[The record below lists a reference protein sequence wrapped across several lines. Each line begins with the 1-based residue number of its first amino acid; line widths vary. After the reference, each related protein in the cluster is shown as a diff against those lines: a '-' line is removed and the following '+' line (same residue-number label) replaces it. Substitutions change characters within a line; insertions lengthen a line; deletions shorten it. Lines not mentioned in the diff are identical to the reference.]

1 MYRGRSAFLTA
12 VGVVLTSSFAAA
24 NPPDVVAV
32 APGLS
37 AQPAVSI
44 HVSGNRSFYWNN
56 RRIRYLVVTE
66 DPGVGDSLHG
76 TLPADQTSVHVGYV
90 NSESPL
96 PAEFFAAG
104 GQTGNI
110 ARAQAI
116 IHRADCLLCHTIDG
130 GNVVPS
136 FTAIARSTRDDPA
149 SRLKFATVIAKGG
162 STSIGG
168 IQMPPHASLSEADIG
183 SLIDFILT
191 LRDTDNNPRPVP
203 MSGELVEHPLV
214 APSRPPMSRPAPA
227 AYVVAA
233 AYRRRDVPAEAAPT
247 AVAELRLR
255 SPRLS
260 ADEVSG
266 SHGMKT
272 ASVTHVGPVKV
283 AARAGAY
290 VYFDD
295 IDLTGVST
303 IEVTLARDPKRSA
316 GASGRIV
323 LRADGAGGPTVGET
337 EVDDAPGNDSG
348 IRLPIAIRRSEG
360 FHRLYVVLED
370 SVSHKAQATFVA
382 LEIFPSAN
390 SNE

>member
-1 MYRGRSAFLTA
+1 MYRDRSALLLA
-12 VGVVLTSSFAAA
+12 VGIVLTSSFAAA
-24 NPPDVVAV
+24 NSPDAVAV

-56 RRIRYLVVTE
+56 RRLRYLVVTE

-76 TLPADQTSVHVGYV
+76 TLTADQTSVHVGYL

-104 GQTGNI
+104 GQTANI

-116 IHRADCLLCHTIDG
+116 IHRADCLMCHTIDG

-136 FTAIARSTRDDPA
+136 LTAIARSTRDDTA
-149 SRLKFATVIAKGG
+149 SRSKLATVIAKGG
-162 STSIGG
+162 STTIGG
-168 IQMPPHASLSEADIG
+168 IQMPPHASLSDADIS

-191 LRDTDNNPRPVP
+191 LRDTDNNPRLVS
-203 MSGELVEHPLV
+203 MSGELVGYPFV
-214 APSRPPMSRPAPA
+214 APSTSRQAPA
-227 AYVVAA
+227 AYVLTA
-233 AYRRRDVPAEAAPT
+233 AYRRRDVRADAAPT

-255 SPRLS
+255 SPLLS

-266 SHGMKT
+266 SHDMKT

-283 AARAGAY
+283 AVRAGAY

-295 IDLTGVST
+295 IDLTDVST
-303 IEVTLARDPKRSA
+303 IEVTLAHDPKRA
-316 GASGRIV
+316 PGASGRIA
-323 LRADGAGGPTVGET
+323 LRADGVGGPTVGQAEIGD
-337 EVDDAPGNDSG
+337 VPGNDSR
-348 IRLPIAIRRSEG
+348 IRLPIAIRRIEG

-370 SVSHKAQATFVA
+370 SASRTAQASFAAV
-382 LEIFPSAN
+382 EFFPSAAD
-390 SNE
+390 SYE

>member
-1 MYRGRSAFLTA
+1 
-12 VGVVLTSSFAAA
+12 
-24 NPPDVVAV
+24 
-32 APGLS
+32 
-37 AQPAVSI
+37 
-44 HVSGNRSFYWNN
+44 
-56 RRIRYLVVTE
+56 
-66 DPGVGDSLHG
+66 
-76 TLPADQTSVHVGYV
+76 
-90 NSESPL
+90 
-96 PAEFFAAG
+96 
-104 GQTGNI
+104 
-110 ARAQAI
+110 
-116 IHRADCLLCHTIDG
+116 
-130 GNVVPS
+130 
-136 FTAIARSTRDDPA
+136 
-149 SRLKFATVIAKGG
+149 
-162 STSIGG
+162 
-168 IQMPPHASLSEADIG
+168 MPPHASLSEADIG

-214 APSRPPMSRPAPA
+214 APSRQPMSRHAPA

-266 SHGMKT
+266 SHDMKT

-316 GASGRIV
+316 GASGSIV
-323 LRADGAGGPTVGET
+323 LRADGVGGPTVGET